1 MWVEWTEEAQE
12 ELWTI
17 INYIDDRNSQAAL
30 HLYRDIITSAEML
43 LPYPYMHRQG
53 RILGTREIVVHP
65 NYIVVYRVTSCV
77 EIISVL
83 HARQEYP

>member
-1 MWVEWTEEAQE
+1 M
-12 ELWTI
+12 
-17 INYIDDRNSQAAL
+17 
-30 HLYRDIITSAEML
+30 
-43 LPYPYMHRQG
+43 
-53 RILGTREIVVHP
+53 VHP